1 MTLNIRPYQRISRD
15 TADTPAGWQREL
27 WEWLLA
33 VAAMIGG
40 VWVFRTAAQV
50 ILDVIIEMWRTS

>member
-1 MTLNIRPYQRISRD
+1 MTLHIPRYRKILRGATD
-15 TADTPAGWQREL
+15 TTAGAQREL

-40 VWVFRTAAQV
+40 WGFRASWVKLFL
-50 ILDVIIEMWRTS
+50 I